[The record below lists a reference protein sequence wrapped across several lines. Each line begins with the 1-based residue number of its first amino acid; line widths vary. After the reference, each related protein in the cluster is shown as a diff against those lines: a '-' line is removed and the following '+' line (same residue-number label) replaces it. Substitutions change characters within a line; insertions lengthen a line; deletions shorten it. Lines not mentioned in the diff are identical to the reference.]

1 MLSLSVGKSI
11 IINSQ
16 GTKIA
21 FYLTSVSYRRNSL
34 PSLGKDCCIL
44 MISPATYIY
53 SKCLHHQYLFFE
65 VIIKLVRI
73 YANKNKLLRL

>member
-1 MLSLSVGKSI
+1 
-11 IINSQ
+11 
-16 GTKIA
+16 
-21 FYLTSVSYRRNSL
+21 
-34 PSLGKDCCIL
+34 

-73 YANKNKLLRL
+73 YANKNKLLRLEQFLQRFLKKKQIFPLVVKELDGIMLEIYQ